1 MKNRKLFHI
10 PTIVLAIML
19 LISSAQAAVITGTI
33 ITWHDGEAPVLGS
46 LRINYGDNHMFI
58 PWTSNFSIENPLAY
72 FYGSKSFTSLMFAPN
87 DYLTDVAFATGV
99 TDISQIT
106 DASIF
111 SFTDSYMSGSPYF
124 FSGDYNAV
132 SSKSGDF
139 IVMKNIFTGNYAALR
154 IDSLV
159 SNNSY
164 SDGLYLRSILTGTWW
179 LQTDG
184 TGNFSFAASPV
195 PEPSMFMLL
204 SIGML
209 ALPGYHIYRKRNKLA
224 SS

>member
-1 MKNRKLFHI
+1 
-10 PTIVLAIML
+10 
-19 LISSAQAAVITGTI
+19 
-33 ITWHDGEAPVLGS
+33 
-46 LRINYGDNHMFI
+46 MFT
-58 PWTSNFSIENPLAY
+58 PWTSTFSIENPLAY
-72 FYGSKSFTSLMFAPN
+72 FYGSKNFMSLFFAPN

-111 SFTDSYMSGSPYF
+111 SFTDSSMAGSPYF

-132 SSKSGDF
+132 GPSKSGDF

-159 SNNSY
+159 PNNSY
-164 SDGLYLRSILTGTWW
+164 SADGVERYFSPILTGTWW

-209 ALPGYHIYRKRNKLA
+209 ALPSYHIYRKRNKLA

>member
-33 ITWHDGEAPVLGS
+33 KTYHDVEARAPGGIL
-46 LRINYGDNHMFI
+46 IYYGNNHMII
-58 PWTSNFSIENPLAY
+58 PWVSTPSVENPLAY
-72 FYGSKSFTSLMFAPN
+72 FYSSKSLMSLFFVPS
-87 DYLTDVAFATGV
+87 DYSADVAFATGV
-99 TDISQIT
+99 SNISQIT

-111 SFTDSYMSGSPYF
+111 NFTDNYIGP
-124 FSGDYNAV
+124 N
-132 SSKSGDF
+132 KSGDF
-139 IVMKNIFTGNYAALR
+139 IVMKSISTENYAVLR

-159 SNNSY
+159 PNNNY
-164 SDGLYLRSILTGTWW
+164 FSDGLIFFGSILTGTWW

-184 TGNFSFAASPV
+184 TGNFSSPASPV
-195 PEPSMFMLL
+195 PEPSMLMLL